1 MGQSLSVGGN
11 NYTSQL
17 NVTVTPN
24 IAGKTIRCAG
34 DNGITSNEIFSCVI
48 PSIGMSSCIASLSN
62 LCITSSIIDHQSL
75 CPAIHYNILASNCGS
90 CPTTINDTTVTCTD
104 VPTTGSTS
112 CNFAI
117 QTVVCGNNTGNISD
131 PIIVNTSIS
140 TDITEVYIVSI
151 SSLATALV
159 VSVVISIIVIVIIL
173 IRSKA
178 KNTALERQLSNR
190 AGRSITHME
199 SMYEDVTGPLPPV
212 STISTQDNVAYGHTK
227 SSTAAL

>member
-1 MGQSLSVGGN
+1 MYTIIVDNKYFLFCITTGSLSPPE
-11 NYTSQL
+11 QL
-17 NVTVTPN
+17 H
-24 IAGKTIRCAG
+24 IS
-34 DNGITSNEIFSCVI
+34 GIDFS
-48 PSIGMSSCIASLSN
+48 SRKLTFAWSSVAP
-62 LCITSSIIDHQSL
+62 D

-90 CPTTINDTTVTCTD
+90 CSTTTTNTTVTCTD

-112 CNFAI
+112 CNFAV
-117 QTVVCGNNTGNISD
+117 QTVVCGNMTGNISD
-131 PIIVNTSIS
+131 PVIVNTGTS

-151 SSLATALV
+151 SFLAAALV
-159 VSVVISIIVIVIIL
+159 VIVVISVIVIVVIL

-178 KNTALERQLSNR
+178 KNTALELQLSNR